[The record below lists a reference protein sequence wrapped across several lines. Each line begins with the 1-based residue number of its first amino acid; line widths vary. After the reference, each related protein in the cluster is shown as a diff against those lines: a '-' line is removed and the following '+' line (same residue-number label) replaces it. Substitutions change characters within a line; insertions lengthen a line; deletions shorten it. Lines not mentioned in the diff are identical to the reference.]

1 MRLGVY
7 ILMNNTMDIL
17 SANNLSK
24 FYSKNKGLFN
34 KQSINLRA
42 VNNININLKS
52 KESLGIVGESGC
64 GKSTLAKMLAGL
76 ITPSSGEIK
85 IQDKDINNY
94 EKYELPNHIQY
105 MFQDPISSLNP
116 RKTIYQSLA
125 VPLKYLRNLDEKEIE
140 KEIKN
145 IIKEVNLKEEFL
157 NRFPHEF
164 SGGQAQR
171 IGIARVLLSKAKI
184 IILDEPVSALD
195 VSVQSQIL
203 NLLNDLQK
211 KFELSYIVISHD
223 LAVIEAICDRV
234 MVMYFGD
241 IVEKSN
247 AEELFQKPFH
257 PYTNLLLKSIPKTNQ
272 KIEIQSLIET
282 ELPDPINPPKGC
294 SFYSRCE
301 NKNEKC
307 KDFNPEETIKYSRK
321 FKCFFPNI

>member
-1 MRLGVY
+1 M
-7 ILMNNTMDIL
+7 
-17 SANNLSK
+17 
-24 FYSKNKGLFN
+24 
-34 KQSINLRA
+34 
-42 VNNININLKS
+42 

-76 ITPSSGEIK
+76 IRPSSGEIE
-85 IQDKDINNY
+85 INNKNINDY
-94 EKYELPNHIQY
+94 SNKDLPNHIQY

-116 RKTIYQSLA
+116 RKTIYQSLSA
-125 VPLKYLRNLDEKEIE
+125 PLKYLRKLNEEQIDQ
-140 KEIKN
+140 EIKK

-234 MVMYFGD
+234 TVMYFGEIAEQAKSKD
-241 IVEKSN
+241 LFEKP
-247 AEELFQKPFH
+247 LH
-257 PYTNLLLKSIPKTNQ
+257 PYTSLLLKSVPTINQ
-272 KIEIQSLIET
+272 KIKVSNLIET
-282 ELPDPINPPKGC
+282 ELPDPLNPPKGC
-294 SFYSRCE
+294 SFNSRCE
-301 NKNEKC
+301 KRIEKC
-307 KDFNPEETIKYSRK
+307 KNFIPDETIINDRNYKCFNPLNK
-321 FKCFFPNI
+321 

>member
-1 MRLGVY
+1 MQ
-7 ILMNNTMDIL
+7 ILKC
-17 SANNLSK
+17 NNLSK
-24 FYSKNKGLFN
+24 FYSKSLSIFN
-34 KQSINLRA
+34 KQSSRLRA
-42 VNNININLKS
+42 VNKINLELNL
-52 KESLGIVGESGC
+52 KECLGIVGESGC

-76 ITPSSGEIK
+76 IKPSSGEIE
-85 IQDKDINNY
+85 INNRNINDY
-94 EKYELPNHIQY
+94 SNKDLPNHIQY

-116 RKTIYQSLA
+116 RKTIYQSLSA
-125 VPLKYLRNLDEKEIE
+125 PLKYLRKLDERQIDQ
-140 KEIKN
+140 EIKK

-234 MVMYFGD
+234 TVMYFGEIAEQAKSKD
-241 IVEKSN
+241 LFEKP
-247 AEELFQKPFH
+247 LH
-257 PYTNLLLKSIPKTNQ
+257 PYTSLLLKSVPTINQ
-272 KIEIQSLIET
+272 KIKVSNLIET
-282 ELPDPINPPKGC
+282 ELPDPLNPPKGC
-294 SFYSRCE
+294 SFNSRCE
-301 NKNEKC
+301 KRIEKC
-307 KDFNPEETIKYSRK
+307 KNFIPDETIINDRNYKCFNPLNK
-321 FKCFFPNI
+321 

>member
-1 MRLGVY
+1 
-7 ILMNNTMDIL
+7 MN
-17 SANNLSK
+17 K
-24 FYSKNKGLFN
+24 
-34 KQSINLRA
+34 INLEL
-42 VNNININLKS
+42 NLK
-52 KESLGIVGESGC
+52 ECLGIVGESGC

-76 ITPSSGEIK
+76 IKPSSGEIE
-85 IQDKDINNY
+85 INNRNINDY
-94 EKYELPNHIQY
+94 SNKDLPNHIQY

-116 RKTIYQSLA
+116 RKTIYQSLSA
-125 VPLKYLRNLDEKEIE
+125 PLKYLRKLDERQIDQ
-140 KEIKN
+140 EIKK

-234 MVMYFGD
+234 TVMYFGEIAEQAKSKD
-241 IVEKSN
+241 LFEKP
-247 AEELFQKPFH
+247 LH
-257 PYTNLLLKSIPKTNQ
+257 PYTSLLLKSVPTINQ
-272 KIEIQSLIET
+272 KIKVSNLIET
-282 ELPDPINPPKGC
+282 ELPDPLNPPKGC
-294 SFYSRCE
+294 SFNSRCE
-301 NKNEKC
+301 KRIEKC
-307 KDFNPEETIKYSRK
+307 KNFIPDETIINDRNYKCFNPLNK
-321 FKCFFPNI
+321 

>member
-1 MRLGVY
+1 MQ
-7 ILMNNTMDIL
+7 ILKC
-17 SANNLSK
+17 NNLSK
-24 FYSKNKGLFN
+24 FYSKSSSIFN
-34 KQSINLRA
+34 KQSSRLRA
-42 VNNININLKS
+42 VNKINLELNL

-76 ITPSSGEIK
+76 IRPSSGEIE
-85 IQDKDINNY
+85 INNKNINDY
-94 EKYELPNHIQY
+94 SNKDLPNHIQY

-116 RKTIYQSLA
+116 RKTIYQSLSA
-125 VPLKYLRNLDEKEIE
+125 SLKYLRKLDERQIDQ
-140 KEIKN
+140 EIKK

-234 MVMYFGD
+234 TVMYFGEIAEQAKSKD
-241 IVEKSN
+241 LFEKP
-247 AEELFQKPFH
+247 LH
-257 PYTNLLLKSIPKTNQ
+257 PYTSLLLKSVPTINQ
-272 KIEIQSLIET
+272 KIKVSNLIET
-282 ELPDPINPPKGC
+282 ELPDPLNPPKGC
-294 SFYSRCE
+294 SFNSRCE
-301 NKNEKC
+301 KRIEKC
-307 KDFNPEETIKYSRK
+307 KNFIPDETIINDRNYKCFNPLNKKII
-321 FKCFFPNI
+321 F

>member
-24 FYSKNKGLFN
+24 FYSKNKGLFK

-85 IQDKDINNY
+85 IQNKDINNY

-125 VPLKYLRNLDEKEIE
+125 APLKYLRNLDEKEIE

-241 IVEKSN
+241 IVEKSD

-272 KIEIQSLIET
+272 KIEIQNLNATS
-282 ELPDPINPPKGC
+282 
-294 SFYSRCE
+294 
-301 NKNEKC
+301 
-307 KDFNPEETIKYSRK
+307 
-321 FKCFFPNI
+321 

>member
-1 MRLGVY
+1 MNDKMQ
-7 ILMNNTMDIL
+7 ILKC
-17 SANNLSK
+17 NNLSK
-24 FYSKNKGLFN
+24 FYSKSSSIFN
-34 KQSINLRA
+34 KKSSRLRA
-42 VNNININLKS
+42 VNKINLELNL

-76 ITPSSGEIK
+76 IRPSSGEIE
-85 IQDKDINNY
+85 INNKNINDY
-94 EKYELPNHIQY
+94 SNKDLPNHIQY

-116 RKTIYQSLA
+116 RKTIYQSLSA
-125 VPLKYLRNLDEKEIE
+125 PLKYLRKLDERQIDQ
-140 KEIKN
+140 EIKK

-234 MVMYFGD
+234 TVMYFGEIAEQAKSKD
-241 IVEKSN
+241 LFEKP
-247 AEELFQKPFH
+247 LH
-257 PYTNLLLKSIPKTNQ
+257 PYTSLLLKSVPTINQ
-272 KIEIQSLIET
+272 KIKVSNLIET
-282 ELPDPINPPKGC
+282 ELPDPLNPPKGC
-294 SFYSRCE
+294 SFNSRCE
-301 NKNEKC
+301 KRIEKC
-307 KDFNPEETIKYSRK
+307 KNFIPDETIINDRNYKCFNPLNK
-321 FKCFFPNI
+321 

>member
-7 ILMNNTMDIL
+7 ILMNNSMDIL

-42 VNNININLKS
+42 VNNININLK
-52 KESLGIVGESGC
+52 
-64 GKSTLAKMLAGL
+64 
-76 ITPSSGEIK
+76 
-85 IQDKDINNY
+85 
-94 EKYELPNHIQY
+94 
-105 MFQDPISSLNP
+105 
-116 RKTIYQSLA
+116 
-125 VPLKYLRNLDEKEIE
+125 
-140 KEIKN
+140 
-145 IIKEVNLKEEFL
+145 EEFL
-157 NRFPHEF
+157 KRFPHEF

-241 IVEKSN
+241 IVEKSD
-247 AEELFQKPFH
+247 AKELFQKPYH
-257 PYTNLLLKSIPKTNQ
+257 PYTNLLLNSVPKTNQ
-272 KIEIQSLIET
+272 KIEIQSLVET

-301 NKNEKC
+301 NKTEKC
-307 KDFNPEETIKYSRK
+307 KNINPSETDKENRKY
-321 FKCFFPNI
+321 KCFFPNI

>member
-1 MRLGVY
+1 L
-7 ILMNNTMDIL
+7 
-17 SANNLSK
+17 
-24 FYSKNKGLFN
+24 
-34 KQSINLRA
+34 
-42 VNNININLKS
+42 

-76 ITPSSGEIK
+76 IRPSSGEIE
-85 IQDKDINNY
+85 INNKNINDY
-94 EKYELPNHIQY
+94 SNKDLPNHIQY

-116 RKTIYQSLA
+116 RKTIYQSLSA
-125 VPLKYLRNLDEKEIE
+125 PLKYLRKLDERQIDQ
-140 KEIKN
+140 EIKK

-234 MVMYFGD
+234 TVMYFGEIAEQAKSKD
-241 IVEKSN
+241 LFEKP
-247 AEELFQKPFH
+247 LH
-257 PYTNLLLKSIPKTNQ
+257 PYTSLLLKSVPTINQ
-272 KIEIQSLIET
+272 KIKVSNLIET
-282 ELPDPINPPKGC
+282 ELPDPLNPPKGC
-294 SFYSRCE
+294 SFNSRCE
-301 NKNEKC
+301 KRIEKC
-307 KDFNPEETIKYSRK
+307 KNFIPDETIINDRNYKCFNPLNK
-321 FKCFFPNI
+321 